1 MQKHTKLGQLLVHH
15 KMVQEWQF
23 LAAMG
28 ARRPGEK
35 LGDVMVSKGFL
46 TEDQLLDAL
55 SLQLDV
61 PRISL
66 AGIVVDPASVKAM
79 PGHVARRFVV
89 FPVAI
94 KPAANDLDVP
104 TLVVAMTD
112 PSDVRVIE
120 ALRFLLDVEIEPV
133 LAGRKEIIRA
143 IEKTYG
149 PDDPGSSDKLPIPFP
164 RSQSGRFSGNA
175 ARMSSVFAA

>member
-1 MQKHTKLGQLLVHH
+1 MQKHTKLGQLLV
-15 KMVQEWQF
+15 KTGTVQEWQF

-28 ARRPGEK
+28 ARRPGQK
-35 LGDVMVSKGFL
+35 LGDVMISKGFL

-55 SLQLDV
+55 SLQLEV
-61 PRISL
+61 PRIEL
-66 AGIVVDPASVKAM
+66 AGMSIDPDAVKEM
-79 PGHVARRFVV
+79 PGHVARRFTV

-94 KPAANDLDVP
+94 KPAANDLDVA

-112 PSDVRVIE
+112 PSDMRVIE

-133 LAGRKEIIRA
+133 LAGRKEIVRA

-149 PDDPGSSDKLPIPFP
+149 PDDPGSADKLPIPFP
-164 RSQSGRFSGNA
+164 RSTSGRFAGGA
-175 ARMSSVFAA
+175 ARMSFVA